1 MSMINDLSRLQSI
14 AERIKKLETNREKL
28 GAFLR
33 EIKRDANISGG
44 DVLEEKISYPVKE
57 FDERIKICA
66 TDGGSSQNSY
76 HGLDI
81 ILVRAVSVIAEY
93 NHGKLENILYFPDAF
108 PEPEIEIVS
117 DPFTDEEFLMKSSL
131 IRQKKEIL
139 TTIEAVKE
147 HSPEVVL
154 MDGSIVPHPSSRPQK
169 NSVIYKNYLEVI
181 EALKELYSLPLV
193 AGCSEDSRGR
203 KFCDIVSRKILSVI
217 DSPLI
222 PELKKI
228 LAGTRDTNLLYHVLD
243 VGERTCVFRYGD
255 SPVIKDLGKYGEN
268 IYTFYLKP
276 AEFDRPLRIDFYA
289 EKEPVKTAE
298 KIASIVHM
306 LCCHSSYAYP
316 APLVEA
322 DLRAKLKEIDIEL
335 VHRHLVDITGL
346 LPSLMKLRRENR
358 PFR

>member
-1 MSMINDLSRLQSI
+1 MSMINDLSRLHGI
-14 AERIKKLETNREKL
+14 AEKIKKLETNREKL
-28 GAFLR
+28 GMFLR
-33 EIKRDANISGG
+33 EIKHEVDISGG
-44 DVLEEKISYPVKE
+44 DVLEEKISYPIQE
-57 FDERIKICA
+57 FKERIKICA
-66 TDGGSSQNSY
+66 TDGGSAQNSY

-93 NHGKLENILYFPDAF
+93 FRGKLESIIYYPDAF

-139 TTIEAVKE
+139 NTIEAVKKYG
-147 HSPEVVL
+147 PDIVL
-154 MDGSIVPHPSSRPQK
+154 IDGSIVPHPSSRPQK
-169 NSVIYKNYLEVI
+169 NSAIYKNYIEVI
-181 EALKELYSLPLV
+181 ESLKKLYSIPFL

-203 KFCDIVSRKILSVI
+203 KFCDIVSKKILSRI

-243 VGERTCVFRYGD
+243 VGERTCVFCYGD
-255 SPVIKDLGKYGEN
+255 SPVIKDLGEEGRH
-268 IYTFYLKP
+268 IYTFYMKP

-289 EKEPVKTAE
+289 EKNPIDVAN

-306 LCCHSSYAYP
+306 LCCHSSYAFP

-322 DLRAKLKEIDIEL
+322 DLRAKLKEIDIEV

-346 LPSLMKLRRENR
+346 LPSLMKLRRESR